1 MAIESRGY
9 PRMTVTPKAERSIRN
24 GHPWVYGG
32 EVVQIDGE
40 PQDGGLADVLSPKGS
55 YLGTG
60 LVNRHSK
67 ILVRLLSRNANDRFD
82 EAFFRRRIAYAL
94 DYRQAVMETD
104 FACCRLIFGE
114 ADQLPG
120 LTVDRF
126 SDILVTQI
134 LSLGMEQRKPLLF
147 RLLVEEL
154 EKRGARPRAIYERN
168 DVAIRELEG
177 MEQGKG
183 FVEMDGLETGLSGH
197 VEICENGV
205 YYDVDYMEGQK
216 TGFFLDQKYNRQ
228 AVARLAKGRRVL
240 DCFTHTGRLCPQRG
254 QGRRRPGDGGGHF
267 PIGYRPLQ
275 GQRRPQRH
283 RGDGVPGGGCVR
295 PFGGAGR
302 SRKKVPMILSS
313 WTRPPLPNPPLQP
326 AAPSVAIR
334 RSTAGPWAYCP
345 GAGIWPPA
353 PAPTLCGTRC
363 SGRCSTKHPLTRA
376 APCGRSKPGSR
387 PRIIPSCRMC
397 RKRTI

>member
-1 MAIESRGY
+1 MG
-9 PRMTVTPKAERSIRN
+9 P
-24 GHPWVYGG
+24 
-32 EVVQIDGE
+32 
-40 PQDGGLADVLSPKGS
+40 
-55 YLGTG
+55 
-60 LVNRHSK
+60 
-67 ILVRLLSRNANDRFD
+67 
-82 EAFFRRRIAYAL
+82 
-94 DYRQAVMETD
+94 D

-183 FVEMDGLETGLSGH
+183 FVAMEGLETELSGH

-228 AVARLAKGRRVL
+228 TVARLAKGRRVL
-240 DCFTHTGRLCPQRG
+240 DCFTHTGAL
-254 QGRRRPGDGGGHF
+254 
-267 PIGYRPLQ
+267 
-275 GQRRPQRH
+275 
-283 RGDGVPGGGCVR
+283 
-295 PFGGAGR
+295 
-302 SRKKVPMILSS
+302 
-313 WTRPPLPNPPLQP
+313 
-326 AAPSVAIR
+326 
-334 RSTAGPWAYCP
+334 
-345 GAGIWPPA
+345 
-353 PAPTLCGTRC
+353 
-363 SGRCSTKHPLTRA
+363 PLTRPKA
-376 APCGRSKPGSR
+376 AL
-387 PRIIPSCRMC
+387 PR
-397 RKRTI
+397 